1 MGGNLDVNGEVTISP
16 NTAGKDTIKFTTNA
30 SNDGRLLIKSDTTT
44 KVDIQANGDTY
55 FKGGNVGIGT
65 SDIATPLHVY
75 EETANTTTAST
86 LLTLDSMSTGTTGV
100 GFGGGIQFR
109 GERAGGTLQG
119 MAKISAVADI
129 NTSTNLSSALTFQTA
144 SGGVNTERMR
154 ITSAGNVEMS
164 GDLNVNGELSLT
176 SNHSHRYINPSTNQ
190 TSYRFVLPLYMIG
203 NQSYEIRLRGMG
215 NGMLHIKAFASHW
228 TSGYA
233 LAREA
238 YLASD
243 AYAAM
248 TQLTQYEYSSTT
260 QGAWSFSRPTSGA
273 TGYQSDLIITK
284 SAGSY
289 IGGMGGVIIIEGD
302 RNLYLVSIT

>member
-1 MGGNLDVNGEVTISP
+1 
-16 NTAGKDTIKFTTNA
+16 
-30 SNDGRLLIKSDTTT
+30 
-44 KVDIQANGDTY
+44 
-55 FKGGNVGIGT
+55 
-65 SDIATPLHVY
+65 
-75 EETANTTTAST
+75 
-86 LLTLDSMSTGTTGV
+86 
-100 GFGGGIQFR
+100 
-109 GERAGGTLQG
+109 
-119 MAKISAVADI
+119 
-129 NTSTNLSSALTFQTA
+129 
-144 SGGVNTERMR
+144 MR